1 MLGAFLSSVSL
12 DMGETQ
18 ANVNDDAVQLMTLHS
33 AKGLEFKYVFMVGME
48 ESLFP
53 HSRSSE
59 NISELEEERRLCY
72 VGITRARSKLYLT
85 YTEFRRLYGQDS
97 YNPPSRFINE
107 IPNEHIEF
115 VRPKQSYTTS
125 YYATVSSNAAEASES
140 EFNLGDA
147 VKHKTF
153 GEGIILN
160 MEGSGEAS
168 RLQINFGEA
177 GTKWLVVGYAQ
188 LEKI

>member
-1 MLGAFLSSVSL
+1 MLCW
-12 DMGETQ
+12 
-18 ANVNDDAVQLMTLHS
+18 N
-33 AKGLEFKYVFMVGME
+33 Y
-48 ESLFP
+48 ESK
-53 HSRSSE
+53 
-59 NISELEEERRLCY
+59 
-72 VGITRARSKLYLT
+72 VKLYLT

-125 YYATVSSNAAEASES
+125 YYATVSSNAAEVSES

-177 GTKWLVVGYAQ
+177 GTKWLVVGYAHWKNLMKLKFVDKGIIDYRDCLNEMLSLIKTSPEGHEIWY
-188 LEKI
+188 LEHPSVFTVGISEKEIKRGPQF